1 MESNINTLVCSGG
14 GSKMV
19 TAIGALKVLEQKDIL
34 KSIIKYAGSSAGSI
48 ICVLLNI
55 NCTPDEIEKTVFSQG
70 SHLVKDSFYK
80 IPFNLLFNYGLFSG
94 SKMVKYIETLFVEK
108 GFDLNITFSQLNEK
122 TGKTLVLTGTSL
134 NEMDTFYFNHH
145 TMPDMKVIDA
155 LRISISI
162 PLYFTSVEQK
172 INEGGTFKN
181 HIMVDGGLLNNFPMY
196 YFNIVDN
203 IGKYILTS
211 KDLVKEKQLAMK
223 KFKYIN
229 CSNTIGIMYLENG
242 KTKNID
248 DFYQGFNIINNIS
261 DYFPALLDT
270 VLNKIQEDN
279 FRDPI
284 TGAKEN
290 FFRNVICIQIPIKIS
305 AVDFD
310 LSQEKKNILIKA
322 GEDAANEY
330 FNHVPIVRRLS
341 F

>member
-1 MESNINTLVCSGG
+1 MESKINTLIISGG

-19 TAIGALKVLEQKDIL
+19 TAIGAISVLEQKDIL
-34 KSIIKYAGSSAGSI
+34 KNIVKYAGSSAGSI

-55 NCTPDEIEKTVFSQG
+55 GLTPDEIEKTVFSQS

-80 IPFNLLFNYGLFSG
+80 IPFNLLFNYGLFNG

-108 GFDLNITFSQLNEK
+108 GFDSNITFAQLNEK

-172 INEGGTFKN
+172 IQDKIHVF
-181 HIMVDGGLLNNFPMY
+181 VDGGLLNNFPMY
-196 YFNIVDN
+196 YFKIVDDT
-203 IGKYILTS
+203 GKYILTS
-211 KDLVKEKQLAMK
+211 KDLVKEKQLATK

-242 KTKNID
+242 EIKNVD

-290 FFRNVICIQIPIKIS
+290 FFRNVICIKIPIKIS

-310 LSQEKKNILIKA
+310 LSQEKKDILIKS

>member
-1 MESNINTLVCSGG
+1 MREIDTLTVAGG
-14 GSKMV
+14 GIKMI
-19 TAIGALKVLEQKDIL
+19 TAIGALRILEQKEIL
-34 KSIIKYAGSSAGSI
+34 KNVTKYAGSSAGAL

-55 NCTPDEIEKTVFSQG
+55 GMSADDIENTVFSQG
-70 SHLVKDSFYK
+70 SSIVHEVFIK
-80 IPFNLLFNYGLFSG
+80 IPYHLLFNYGLYTAN
-94 SKMVKYIETLFVEK
+94 KMVKYIQTLFTEK
-108 GFDLNITFSQLNEK
+108 RFDPNITFLQLFEK
-122 TGKTLVLTGTSL
+122 TNKTLVLTGTSL
-134 NEMDTFYFNHH
+134 NTMDTFYFNHH

-162 PLYFTSVEQK
+162 PIYFTSVEYK
-172 INEGGTFKN
+172 INDVT
-181 HIMVDGGLLNNFPMY
+181 HTMVDGGLLNNFPMY
-196 YFNIVDN
+196 YFNIVNN

-290 FFRNVICIQIPIKIS
+290 FFRNVICINIPIKIS

-310 LSQEKKNILIKA
+310 LSQEKKDILIKA